1 MAARDARYRG
11 LQNALP
17 LFGLFW
23 PPTFAQPHTRA
34 AAVLA
39 DELDAG
45 ILEGAADRLN
55 PLYRNWPSSPFEI
68 NDC

>member
-34 AAVLA
+34 AAVLF
-39 DELDAG
+39 DKFDAG
-45 ILEGAADRLN
+45 
-55 PLYRNWPSSPFEI
+55 WPSSSLADLPEKR
-68 NDC
+68 DQERQV